1 MNTMID
7 LLKALEALGKED
19 TGIRLSR
26 GDTELIELKLSGKDI
41 NLEIKDREGF
51 KKLIKEIKSWKS

>member
-7 LLKALEALGKED
+7 LLKALDALGKED

>member
-26 GDTELIELKLSGKDI
+26 GDTELIELKFSGKDI

-51 KKLIKEIKSWKS
+51 KKLLKEIKSWKS

>member
-1 MNTMID
+1 MID

>member
-1 MNTMID
+1 MID
-7 LLKALEALGKED
+7 LLKALDALGKED